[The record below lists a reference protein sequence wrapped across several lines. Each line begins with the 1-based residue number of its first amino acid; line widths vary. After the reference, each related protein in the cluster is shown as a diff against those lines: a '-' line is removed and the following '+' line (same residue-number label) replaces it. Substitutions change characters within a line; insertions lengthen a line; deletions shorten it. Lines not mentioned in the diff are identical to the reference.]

1 MEHIKQERM
10 REIEIFGVPALLTFA
25 PVGHDAVY
33 PGMFRYEL
41 QSSRDL
47 PCRARFLVERA
58 NTGFLG
64 TVLTPVPM
72 ELPEDGK
79 RKIMRGDLVMKKD
92 DIYLTPEEFEEKY
105 LGPDI
110 DAARFGK
117 QD

>member
-10 REIEIFGVPALLTFA
+10 REIKIFGVPALLTFA
-25 PVGHDAVY
+25 PVRHDAVY

-41 QSSRDL
+41 QSSGDF

-58 NTGFLG
+58 TTGFLG

-79 RKIMRGDLVMKKD
+79 RKIMQGDLMMKKD
-92 DIYLTPEEFEEKY
+92 DVYLTPEEFEKKY
-105 LGPDI
+105 L
-110 DAARFGK
+110 A
-117 QD
+117 